1 MRRRGI
7 ALAVS
12 FLLHVSALVTLAIAT
27 AAPRVFAPPRPRAM
41 SVMVVPREDD
51 SGPPGLQPLDPDAAA
66 DLRPP
71 LGSPLVSVPGFE
83 FDAKKIESRAALLF
97 PFLTPGLS
105 LERFELA
112 PHLDPRDTFHDPFA
126 PQQAVAPRGEKKPLL
141 AISDEAI
148 QSLVDE
154 SWSRRNR
161 WTPFQRIL
169 HLADAH
175 DPDAGKLAALLHEYQ
190 AQDGLQPY
198 VDAAIRDPRM
208 WTELGLAADHV
219 EFIGFISRYAAEHPS
234 TRATT
239 ELLFLL
245 DKIAQASLDALVT
258 LLDTVPEEHLDWT
271 RSANPDAYAFVA
283 DLRRHY
289 AAELLKRGLASGDRL
304 AAYYDRVRLGILA
317 GILRTTPRGYRVNDA
332 RLLIGSIY
340 WREGSVG
347 DALRAWRPMTIDAHD
362 AYAPPIAR
370 ILSAIAAETGG
381 DRGNVDTGDTMRRLG
396 QQIDLILRAE
406 HGRWIMFSLDR
417 LHQFGYRFD
426 TF

>member
-12 FLLHVSALVTLAIAT
+12 SVLHLIALATLAIAA
-27 AAPRVFAPPRPRAM
+27 AAPRALPAPRPRGM
-41 SVMVVPREDD
+41 SAMVVPREDD
-51 SGPPGLQPLDPDAAA
+51 SGPPGLQPLDPDDAA

-71 LGSPLVSVPGFE
+71 RGSATVSVPGFE

-112 PHLDPRDTFHDPFA
+112 PHLDPRNTFHDPFA
-126 PQQAVAPRGEKKPLL
+126 PREPAQPRGARKPPL
-141 AISDEAI
+141 AMSDEMI

-169 HLADAH
+169 QIADTH
-175 DPDAGKLAALLHEYQ
+175 NPDAGKLAALLHEYQ

-234 TRATT
+234 TKATT

-245 DKIAQASLDALVT
+245 DKIAQASADALTT
-258 LLDTVPEEHLDWT
+258 LLDTVPEDQLGWT
-271 RSANPDAYAFVA
+271 RDANRAAYDFIV
-283 DLRRHY
+283 DIRRY
-289 AAELLKRGLASGDRL
+289 YSKQLARKGLTSKEAL
-304 AAYYDRVRLGILA
+304 AAYFDNVRLGILA
-317 GILRTTPRGYRVNDA
+317 GIVRTTPGRYRSNDA
-332 RLLIGSIY
+332 RFLTGAIY
-340 WREGSVG
+340 WRQQDLGG
-347 DALRAWRPMTIDAHD
+347 ALRAWREMTSEPGDY
-362 AYAPPIAR
+362 YALSIAQ
-370 ILSAIAAETGG
+370 ILSAI
-381 DRGNVDTGDTMRRLG
+381 
-396 QQIDLILRAE
+396 
-406 HGRWIMFSLDR
+406 
-417 LHQFGYRFD
+417 
-426 TF
+426 